1 MISIEAAQIL
11 EALAR
16 GIDPETGEVLPAGGP
31 FNNTNVVRALFIGA
45 KALSQ
50 STAVTKPKREL
61 PEGLEHAWQ
70 PWKKEEETKLLESFD
85 AGATIEELAALH
97 KRKVGGIS
105 ARLMKL
111 GRLDEAGRAV
121 GVA

>member
-1 MISIEAAQIL
+1 ME
-11 EALAR
+11 ER
-16 GIDPETGEVLPAGGP
+16 GGDEV
-31 FNNTNVVRALFIGA
+31 
-45 KALSQ
+45 
-50 STAVTKPKREL
+50 
-61 PEGLEHAWQ
+61 
-70 PWKKEEETKLLESFD
+70 LESFD

-121 GVA
+121 GDA